1 MNNAGLALVTGAQQG
16 IGAAA
21 ALALGRA
28 GYDVLVNYLDDAP
41 GAQAV
46 CSELTALG
54 CNARAVQAD
63 VRSDTDLMAL
73 ADAGKNAGG
82 VSVLV
87 NNAAIFPRSGFL
99 DMTLQ
104 EWDDVH
110 GVNLRAVF
118 RLSQLVARDMAAGG
132 KGGSIVNI
140 TSGAAYRGS
149 PRGAHYVSAKAG
161 IIGLTRAMSQEL
173 AEHRIRVNSVAPGLT
188 DTAQPR
194 YGMTEEEIA
203 DAAEMVPLGRISTA
217 VDIADSVAFLCSA
230 SAQQITGQVLHVNGG
245 QYLG

>member
-1 MNNAGLALVTGAQQG
+1 MNDSRLALVTGAQQG

-28 GYDVLVNYLDDAP
+28 GYNVLVNYFDDEQA
-41 GAQAV
+41 AQAV
-46 CSELTALG
+46 CAELVALG
-54 CNARAVQAD
+54 REARAVHGDMRSEAD
-63 VRSDTDLMAL
+63 LVAL
-73 ADAGKNAGG
+73 AQVATQAGG
-82 VSVLV
+82 LAVLV

-99 DMTLQ
+99 EMTLQ

-110 GVNLRAVF
+110 GINLRAVF
-118 RLSQLVARDMAAGG
+118 RLSQLVARAMVADGQ
-132 KGGSIVNI
+132 GGSIVNI
-140 TSGAAYRGS
+140 TSGAAFRGS

-173 AEHRIRVNSVAPGLT
+173 AEHGVRVNAVAPGLT

-194 YGMTEEEIA
+194 YGMSEEEIA
-203 DAAEMVPLGRISTA
+203 AAAKLIPLGRISTA
-217 VDIADSVAFLCSA
+217 VDIADTVAFLCSS